1 MQSTQKPQKEKK
13 WTGAQ
18 KSIKW
23 VYMYE
28 LILRSELLKTF
39 FGGGSPN
46 QYFKKPSYFYS
57 SSFLL
62 NKFATLA

>member
-1 MQSTQKPQKEKK
+1 MQSTQKSQRKKK

-23 VYMYE
+23 VYMCE
-28 LILRSELLKTF
+28 LILRSELLKTLI
-39 FGGGSPN
+39 GGGSPN
-46 QYFKKPSYFYS
+46 QYFKKPFYLYS

-62 NKFATLA
+62 N